1 MKKAMSLCFAA
12 FAMATLT
19 ACISIDYDGISDPPL
34 PSGEKVTLYFSA
46 DQLPVKEYTVLGTLT
61 ASAGT
66 TYSSA
71 EVESKI
77 RNFARDKGANG
88 FLITDVD
95 RIYAGMARSDQIN
108 NQASYRWIV
117 DDSSGNSFRYFREDM
132 LDYSKRSQPE
142 KPVYDIT
149 IKAKLLRLPEA
160 AK

>member
-1 MKKAMSLCFAA
+1 MKKSLFLLLASLTAA
-12 FAMATLT
+12 ALT
-19 ACISIDYDGISDPPL
+19 ACINIDYDGISDPPL
-34 PSGEKVTLYFSA
+34 PFGEKVTVYFSPE
-46 DQLPVKEYTVLGTLT
+46 QIPVKKYTELGTLT

-66 TYSSA
+66 TYTSA
-71 EVESKI
+71 EVEAKI
-77 RNFARDKGANG
+77 KNFARDKGANG
-88 FLITDVD
+88 VLITDID
-95 RIYAGMARSDQIN
+95 RVYAGMARTDQIN